1 VGRPGRGGTRPRLRA
16 AILDALDDGTA
27 HDALAAIADR
37 ATTRGELPAR
47 PGPALLRL
55 PAVLVRERVLVG
67 VPPTDAE
74 VEHLVDE
81 VVLVA
86 WRAGADAG

>member
-1 VGRPGRGGTRPRLRA
+1 
-16 AILDALDDGTA
+16 
-27 HDALAAIADR
+27 
-37 ATTRGELPAR
+37 
-47 PGPALLRL
+47 
-55 PAVLVRERVLVG
+55 VLVRERVLVG